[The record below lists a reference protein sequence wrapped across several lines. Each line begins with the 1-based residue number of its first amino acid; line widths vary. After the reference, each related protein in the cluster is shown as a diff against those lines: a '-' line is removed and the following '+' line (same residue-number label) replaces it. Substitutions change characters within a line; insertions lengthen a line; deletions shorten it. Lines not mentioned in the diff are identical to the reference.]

1 MRTIYTDGACSGNPG
16 PGGYAVL
23 ELKTKDGLPCI
34 KYYEKALHP
43 NTTNNRME
51 LRAMI
56 NAINYILK
64 TTENDDEFEIYSD
77 SAYVVN
83 MCNDWIW
90 KWAAAGWVRA
100 KNKPI
105 ENLDLVKEL
114 YNLLNFTNIKYIIKR
129 CSGHAGV
136 LGNEI
141 VDALASD
148 NDLKYNRLIKT
159 YNIIT

>member
-1 MRTIYTDGACSGNPG
+1 MRIIYTDGACSGNPG
-16 PGGYAVL
+16 SGGCAML
-23 ELKTKDGLPCI
+23 ELSTKDGFPYLQHADCI
-34 KYYEKALHP
+34 YYQ

-51 LRAMI
+51 LEAMI
-56 NAINYILK
+56 NAFKYIQKIK
-64 TTENDDEFEIYSD
+64 TDDEFEIYSD

-105 ENLDLVKEL
+105 ENLDLVKQL
-114 YNLLNFTNIKYIIKR
+114 YELLNFNNIKYTIKK
-129 CSGHAGV
+129 CNGHAGM
-136 LGNEI
+136 LGNELA
-141 VDALASD
+141 DALASD
-148 NDLKYNRLIKT
+148 NNLKYKRLVKT

>member
-1 MRTIYTDGACSGNPG
+1 MRTIYTDGACRGNPG
-16 PGGYAVL
+16 PGGCAML
-23 ELKTKDGLPCI
+23 ELSTKDGFPYLKHADCI
-34 KYYEKALHP
+34 YYQ

-51 LRAMI
+51 LEAMI
-56 NAINYILK
+56 NAFKYIEK
-64 TTENDDEFEIYSD
+64 VKSNDEFEIYSD

-105 ENLDLVKEL
+105 ENLDLVKQL
-114 YNLLNFTNIKYIIKR
+114 YELLNFNNIKYTIKK
-129 CSGHAGV
+129 CDGHAGV
-136 LGNEI
+136 LGNEL

-148 NDLKYNRLIKT
+148 NNLKYNRLVKT

>member
-16 PGGYAVL
+16 PGGFAVL
-23 ELKTKDGLPCI
+23 ELSMKDGLPYI
-34 KYYEKALHP
+34 YYYQKSK
-43 NTTNNRME
+43 NFCTTNNKME
-51 LRAMI
+51 LEAMI
-56 NAINYILK
+56 NAIDYILK
-64 TTENDDEFEIYSD
+64 TAKKDDEFEIYSD

-105 ENLDLVKEL
+105 ENLDLVKKL
-114 YNLLNFTNIKYIIKR
+114 YNLLNFINIKYIIKK

-148 NDLKYNRLIKT
+148 NDLKYNRLVKT